1 MSSINFPPALP
12 MLLPLGILLAGY
24 LLGSLPCGYLAG
36 RLLAGVDIREQGSG
50 STGATNVLRVLGKG
64 PALVVFLL
72 DVLKGTGAVVLAKA
86 VLPGAGWAGT
96 GLDGWVV
103 GAGLA
108 ALAGHI
114 WPVWLGWRG
123 GKAVATALGMLL
135 GLAWPVGLA
144 SFGVFLTVL
153 SVSRIVSLSS
163 MLAAIG
169 LPLLMLGWFPGHGG
183 FRPAYLA
190 LAVLT
195 TVLVLWRHRANVKR
209 LLEGSEPRLGGG
221 TAQT

>member
-1 MSSINFPPALP
+1 
-12 MLLPLGILLAGY
+12 
-24 LLGSLPCGYLAG
+24 
-36 RLLAGVDIREQGSG
+36 
-50 STGATNVLRVLGKG
+50 
-64 PALVVFLL
+64 
-72 DVLKGTGAVVLAKA
+72 
-86 VLPGAGWAGT
+86 
-96 GLDGWVV
+96 VV

-123 GKAVATALGMLL
+123 GKAVATGLGMLL

-144 SFGVFLTVL
+144 SFGLFLTVL

-163 MLAAIG
+163 MVAAIG
-169 LPLLMLGWFPGHGG
+169 LPLLMLGWFPSNGG

-195 TVLVLWRHRANVKR
+195 TVLVLWRHRANLTR
-209 LLEGSEPRLGGG
+209 LLEGKEPRLGSG
-221 TAQT
+221 TSTAGN